1 YLAPSGSSL
10 GGVLAL
16 AFAFAALFDCGSIG
30 LLLLS
35 GSDDFLLSGSD
46 DFLLSG
52 SDDFFLSFESASAA
66 AFESGSAVFAAVF
79 FLFLLSG
86 SDPFFLSFESG
97 SVAFLE
103 SGSEPCCATA
113 RTPDASAA
121 APTRSAP
128 AAVKNDLRGIF
139 RSVTICSSVSVCG
152 DSCLTTRGS
161 FSAIVCSFS
170 SRFRPTHAAI
180 ALLPHCFYHVLFREV
195 KNAMA
200 AVESPQRLAGHSLCP
215 ASSAIPQRR
224 ARNA

>member
-16 AFAFAALFDCGSIG
+16 AFAFAALFDCGSTG

-52 SDDFFLSFESASAA
+52 SDDFLLSGSPDFFLSFESASAA

-79 FLFLLSG
+79 FLLLSG

-97 SVAFLE
+97 SAAFLE

-128 AAVKNDLRGIF
+128 AAVRKDLRGIF
-139 RSVTICSSVSVCG
+139 RSVTICSSVS
-152 DSCLTTRGS
+152 
-161 FSAIVCSFS
+161 
-170 SRFRPTHAAI
+170 
-180 ALLPHCFYHVLFREV
+180 
-195 KNAMA
+195 
-200 AVESPQRLAGHSLCP
+200 
-215 ASSAIPQRR
+215 
-224 ARNA
+224 